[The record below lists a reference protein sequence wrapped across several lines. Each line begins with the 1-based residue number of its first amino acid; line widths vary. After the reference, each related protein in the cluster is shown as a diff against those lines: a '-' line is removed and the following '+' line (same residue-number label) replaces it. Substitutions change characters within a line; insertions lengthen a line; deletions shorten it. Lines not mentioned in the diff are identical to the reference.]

1 MKIRQTKDGIE
12 IETREFD
19 VSKLIKE
26 LNQKVMGYSQ
36 LYGHDPKVIVVPEYI
51 EYYLNMYCL
60 NTFSGI
66 FNKTYSTFMNIL
78 VIGTKKKDKI
88 EEIEVF

>member
-1 MKIRQTKDGIE
+1 MKIRQTKDEIE
-12 IETREFD
+12 IETTE
-19 VSKLIKE
+19 LIKV

-60 NTFSGI
+60 NTYSGI

-78 VIGTKKKDKI
+78 VIGTKKKEKI